1 MYKYISKLFEF
12 LTNIIMCLFIIL
24 IIIAIYSL
32 VLTKMLEKPYTDIL
46 GYTAFEVVTG
56 SMSGTIEIGD
66 VIIVKLLNQDEIHEG
81 NIVVFKQD
89 GNLITHR
96 VKRIAED
103 KVITK
108 GDANNAEDEPIK
120 KEDIVGKVIR
130 TMPNAGIWKK
140 VILTPQVLISVTTT
154 IMLFG
159 LTVSYGKQNDNKSI
173 MEENTKNEEKN
184 NK

>member
-32 VLTKMLEKPYTDIL
+32 VQTKMLEKPYTDIL

-96 VKRIAED
+96 VKSNHKRRC
-103 KVITK
+103 K
-108 GDANNAEDEPIK
+108 
-120 KEDIVGKVIR
+120 
-130 TMPNAGIWKK
+130 
-140 VILTPQVLISVTTT
+140 
-154 IMLFG
+154 
-159 LTVSYGKQNDNKSI
+159 
-173 MEENTKNEEKN
+173 
-184 NK
+184 

>member
-1 MYKYISKLFEF
+1 MSIY
-12 LTNIIMCLFIIL
+12 IL

-32 VLTKMLEKPYTDIL
+32 VQTKMLEKPYTDIL

-108 GDANNAEDEPIK
+108 GDANNAEEK
-120 KEDIVGKVIR
+120 GR
-130 TMPNAGIWKK
+130 HSWK
-140 VILTPQVLISVTTT
+140 S
-154 IMLFG
+154 
-159 LTVSYGKQNDNKSI
+159 D
-173 MEENTKNEEKN
+173 KN
-184 NK
+184 NA

>member
-1 MYKYISKLFEF
+1 M
-12 LTNIIMCLFIIL
+12 
-24 IIIAIYSL
+24 
-32 VLTKMLEKPYTDIL
+32 
-46 GYTAFEVVTG
+46 
-56 SMSGTIEIGD
+56 
-66 VIIVKLLNQDEIHEG
+66 
-81 NIVVFKQD
+81 KQD